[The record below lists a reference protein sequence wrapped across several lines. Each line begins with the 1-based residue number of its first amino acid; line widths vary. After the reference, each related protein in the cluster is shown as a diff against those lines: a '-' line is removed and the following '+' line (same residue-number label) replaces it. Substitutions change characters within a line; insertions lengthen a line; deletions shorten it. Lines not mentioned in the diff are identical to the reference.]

1 MKRHRALG
9 VGLLLLGILLVANP
23 LYIYQYPDEINRVQV
38 GTLWE
43 TEPAANYSY
52 EELSPRAQEL
62 VRTAVESDSN
72 VTTFHGD
79 HRRPT
84 EFQFSAGA
92 GTDRIAGELYL
103 VTYNGTTYPI
113 TTYES
118 APVKTESR
126 RSQGMLG
133 FGMVVGI
140 AGALFIY
147 ARQPLRI
154 GLGLFG
160 AGAFFL
166 VSNLLYRYSRSTL
179 GGLNVLGSSIVLTL
193 ALLIGIV
200 SVGFLLYRTSRRH
213 RLAGTES
220 Q

>member
-38 GTLWE
+38 GTLYE

-62 VRTAVESDSN
+62 VREAIESDRNMTS
-72 VTTFHGD
+72 FHGD
-79 HRRPT
+79 HRRPS
-84 EFQFSAGA
+84 EFQFGVGA
-92 GTDRIAGELYL
+92 GSDTIAGELYM
-103 VTYNGTTYPI
+103 VTYEGTTYPI

-118 APVKTESR
+118 APVETESR
-126 RSQGMLG
+126 RSQGLLG
-133 FGMVVGI
+133 FGLVVGV

-147 ARQPLRI
+147 DSQPMRI
-154 GLGLFG
+154 GLGLAG

-166 VSNLLYRYSRSTL
+166 VANLSYRYSRSTL
-179 GGLNVLGSSIVLTL
+179 GGLNIFGSSMFIVVGM
-193 ALLIGIV
+193 LIGIV
-200 SVGFLLYRTSRRH
+200 SVGFLLYRTNRRRRMRSH
-213 RLAGTES
+213 D
-220 Q
+220 